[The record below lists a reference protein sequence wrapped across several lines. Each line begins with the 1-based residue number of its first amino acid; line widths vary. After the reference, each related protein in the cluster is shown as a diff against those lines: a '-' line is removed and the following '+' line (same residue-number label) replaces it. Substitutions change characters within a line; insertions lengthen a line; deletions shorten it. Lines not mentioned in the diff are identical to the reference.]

1 MTTGGKFNILT
12 STGRCSIISNE
23 IAFNNLGDSYNR
35 EEQTSAHGETASF
48 EYIAAQDP
56 EWIFCLDR
64 DIPINTSGAT
74 PAEGGIQALDYML
87 KDLESVML

>member
-35 EEQTSAHGETASF
+35 EEQTSAHGKTASF

-64 DIPINTSGAT
+64 DTASKL
-74 PAEGGIQALDYML
+74 QVQHLL
-87 KDLESVML
+87 KVVFKH